1 MKNRKIKMTFA
12 FGVPVFAS
20 IWVAMFLHQSD
31 SVITALITL
40 LGAIFASF
48 VAGNGAEHV
57 ADAMKSKDAK

>member
-12 FGVPVFAS
+12 FGIPVFAS
-20 IWVAMFLHQSD
+20 VWGAMFLHQSD
-31 SVITALITL
+31 SVITALIAL

-57 ADAMKSKDAK
+57 ADALKKNDK